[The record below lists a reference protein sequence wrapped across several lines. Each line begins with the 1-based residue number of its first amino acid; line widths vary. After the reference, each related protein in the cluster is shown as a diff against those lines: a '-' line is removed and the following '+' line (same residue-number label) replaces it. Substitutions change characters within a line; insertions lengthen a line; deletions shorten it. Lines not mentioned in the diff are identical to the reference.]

1 VQCEAFN
8 ATQLAER
15 SYYEAIY
22 LRTTWKIHAIVL
34 NIYTLAKNT
43 MILISKFYKNWK
55 KEKKFL
61 ILFEIVFIFFPYIV
75 IPLYIIQHIYIHTV
89 CIYKSIQNST
99 LKIYLHIE

>member
-1 VQCEAFN
+1 MQCETFN

-55 KEKKFL
+55 KKKKFL
-61 ILFEIVFIFFPYIV
+61 ILFEIMFLFFFLILSYHCILYSIYIYIQYVFIN
-75 IPLYIIQHIYIHTV
+75 LY
-89 CIYKSIQNST
+89 
-99 LKIYLHIE
+99 KIAL